1 MNNDYKSP
9 LKKLVVFFEKSRN
22 QWKEKTLTT
31 KVQLKIAKNRIKFLE
46 SSKSELKDQ
55 VKSLKEDKKKLE
67 IQLET
72 VASQQSHDN
81 IKKELSNPLMNFQQN
96 LPRHQYSCSHILLW
110 ISLVITTSTSMR
122 CASRVINLLS
132 IFLIYLLNLH
142 RGIRVDYG

>member
-1 MNNDYKSP
+1 MDVMNNDYKSP

-55 VKSLKEDKKKLE
+55 VKSLKEEKKKLE

-72 VASQQSHDN
+72 VASQQGNDN
-81 IKKELSNPLMNFQQN
+81 IKKKS
-96 LPRHQYSCSHILLW
+96 
-110 ISLVITTSTSMR
+110 
-122 CASRVINLLS
+122 
-132 IFLIYLLNLH
+132 
-142 RGIRVDYG
+142 